1 MSTDYILNNTEGL
14 VSECCGEIMWEDG
27 DRCPACFDNCMGI
40 TPAEAF
46 STPKEIMLEKLKTF
60 ASPSYETSL
69 AKGLPM
75 EMLDTIKATFP
86 GEFLYRYRGPSTR
99 TFTRSPYNTIMEH
112 ATSFAIYYK

>member
-1 MSTDYILNNTEGL
+1 MSTEYILNNTEGL

-46 STPKEIMLEKLKTF
+46 GTSKEIMLEKLSPF
-60 ASPSYETSL
+60 ASPSSETSL

-75 EMLDTIKATFP
+75 EMLDKIKSIFP
-86 GEFLYRYRGPSTR
+86 GEFRYKYRGPSTA
-99 TFTRSPYNTIMEH
+99 TFKRSPFNTVLEH

>member
-46 STPKEIMLEKLKTF
+46 GTPKEIMLEKLKEF
-60 ASPSYETSL
+60 ASPSSETSL

-75 EMLDTIKATFP
+75 EMLDKIKAIFP
-86 GEFLYRYRGPSTR
+86 GEFLYKYRGPSTA
-99 TFTRSPYNTIMEH
+99 TFKRSPFNTVLEH